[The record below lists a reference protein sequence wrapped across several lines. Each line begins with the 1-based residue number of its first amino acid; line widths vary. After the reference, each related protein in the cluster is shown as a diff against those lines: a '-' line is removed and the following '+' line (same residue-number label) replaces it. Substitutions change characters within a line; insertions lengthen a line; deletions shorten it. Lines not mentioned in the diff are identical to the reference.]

1 MNIAQIENNLQQ
13 LVQSV
18 KKKSFIYD
26 LLLAYGQPKASITR
40 LQKGGLNL
48 SKIPGEIAWKKKLF
62 FKEINGEDLHDVI
75 DNVATNERAIKHDP
89 RFLIVTDYETLLAV
103 DRKTTDTL
111 DIPISDIAKHFDF
124 FLPWAGMEKKQ
135 AIGENPADLKAAEK
149 MAKLYDEIKKDN
161 PAFTPVDVHN
171 LNIFLS
177 RLLFCFFAEDT
188 EIFEKNLFTNSIASH
203 TQQDGSDLQEYL
215 DKLFAIMNID
225 KPERNNDTPA
235 YLNAFPYVNGGLFR
249 NPHHAPA
256 FSGKSRQLLI
266 ECGSLQWKDI
276 HPDIFGS
283 MIQAVITPEH
293 RGGFGM
299 HYTSVP
305 NIMKVIEPLFLDELK
320 EEFEA
325 VKNEPRGLS
334 KLLERLS
341 RIKVFDPA
349 CGSGNF
355 LIIAY
360 KELRLLEIQILQQ
373 LQLLHKA
380 ATGFEPKQIELI
392 PKAQLTLAAAY
403 KPTLFSRVELSQ
415 FYGIEL
421 DDFAHEI
428 AILSLWL
435 AQHQMNMKFKEVFGS
450 ANPTLPLQAG
460 GKIVQGNATR
470 LDWESVCPKEG
481 NEIYILGN
489 PPYMGARNQN
499 KSQKEDMAI
508 VFEEREE
515 YKDSD
520 YISCWLLK
528 GADYI
533 TGSDS
538 KYGFVSTNSICQGE
552 QVAYYWPVIFN
563 KGLEISFAHQSFKW
577 TNNAKSNAGVT
588 CVIVGVQNAGKGK
601 KYLFSEGL
609 RKQVDNITPYLTSG
623 TTIFINRSST
633 PLTKIFPQMVIGSMA
648 RDGGHLILTNE
659 EKGFFIT
666 KYPESESLIRKLYG
680 SQEFIQG
687 TERWCFWISDNQLE
701 LSNSIPEL
709 KERIQ
714 KVYDFRISSPAKTT
728 NGYANIPHKFAQRC
742 SIESNAIIVPSTSSE
757 NREYIPIGFLD
768 KGTVITN
775 SANAIYDATTFIFG
789 IIASKMH
796 NVWVRS
802 VGGQLETRIRY
813 STEMCYNTFP
823 FPLISAP
830 HREKIEHYVY
840 QVLSERENYSEKTM
854 AELYDPKDMPNGLR
868 EAHHQLD
875 LAVER
880 CYRSKPFESDEE
892 RLEHLFKLYEQMIA
906 EERQRSG
913 ELIFEQPKTKKKRK

>member
-1 MNIAQIENNLQQ
+1 MNLAQIENNLQQ
-13 LVQSV
+13 LVQSFN
-18 KKKSFIYD
+18 KDSFIYD

-48 SKIPGEIAWKKKLF
+48 SKIPGEITWKKKLF
-62 FKEINGEDLHDVI
+62 FKEINGEDLHDLI
-75 DNVATNERAIKHDP
+75 DNVAANERAIKHDP

-103 DRKTTDTL
+103 DRKTNDTL
-111 DIPISDIAKHFDF
+111 DIPILEIAKHFDF

-135 AIGENPADLKAAEK
+135 AIGENPADVKAAEK

-161 PAFTPVDVHN
+161 PAFTPEDVHN
-171 LNIFLS
+171 LNVFLS

-215 DKLFAIMNID
+215 DNLFAIMNID
-225 KPERNNDTPA
+225 KPERSNDTPA

-256 FSGKSRQLLI
+256 FSRKSRQLLI

-283 MIQAVITPEH
+283 MIQAVVTPEH

-325 VKNEPRGLS
+325 VKNEPRGLV

-341 RIKVFDPA
+341 RIKIFDPA

-360 KELRLLEIQILQQ
+360 KELRLLEIKILQQ

-380 ATGFEPKQIELI
+380 ATGFEPKQMELI

-435 AQHQMNMKFKEVFGS
+435 AQHQMNRMFKEVFGS

-460 GKIVQGNATR
+460 GNVMQGNATR
-470 LDWESVCPKEG
+470 LNWEFVCPKAE
-481 NEIYILGN
+481 NDETYILGN
-489 PPYMGARNQN
+489 PPYQGARKQNQE
-499 KSQKEDMAI
+499 QKRDIEF
-508 VFEEREE
+508 VFNGFSS
-515 YKDSD
+515 YKNLDF
-520 YISCWLLK
+520 ISCWFWK
-528 GADYI
+528 AAKYI
-533 TGSDS
+533 QNLES
-538 KYGFVSTNSICQGE
+538 KFAFVSTNSICQGE
-552 QVAYYWPVIFN
+552 QVELIWPSILN
-563 KGLEISFAHQSFKW
+563 LNLEICFAYESFKW
-577 TNNAKSNAGVT
+577 SNNAKANAGVT
-588 CVIVGVQNAGKGK
+588 VVIIGLRNISSAK
-601 KYLFSEGL
+601 KYIYTAGL
-609 RKQVDNITPYLTSG
+609 KRHASNINPYLIDASN
-623 TTIFINRSST
+623 IIVSKRKT
-633 PLTKIFPQMVIGSMA
+633 PLSKLPKMSFGNMPN
-648 RDGGHLILTNE
+648 DGGGLILTSE
-659 EKGFFIT
+659 EATDLIQ
-666 KYPESESLIRKLYG
+666 KYPESKNLIRKLYG
-680 SQEFIQG
+680 SDEFINSVERYCLWIENDKVELAYSFPEIKKRIEISKKHRLESKDKG
-687 TERWCFWISDNQLE
+687 TNKLALRPHQFRDLN
-701 LSNSIPEL
+701 LS
-709 KERIQ
+709 
-714 KVYDFRISSPAKTT
+714 KTHT
-728 NGYANIPHKFAQRC
+728 L
-742 SIESNAIIVPSTSSE
+742 IVPSVSSE
-757 NREYIPIGFLD
+757 RRLYFPIGFLNND
-768 KGTVITN
+768 VIVSN
-775 SANAIYDATTFIFG
+775 SAQAIYDADYFLFG
-789 IIASKMH
+789 IIFSKIH
-796 NVWVRS
+796 NVWVRTI
-802 VGGQLETRIRY
+802 GGKLETRIRY
-813 STEMCYNTFP
+813 SAEICYNNFP
-823 FPLISAP
+823 FPEIN
-830 HREKIEHYVY
+830 EGQKTEIERNVFAI
-840 QVLSERENYSEKTM
+840 LAERENHSEKTL
-854 AELYDPKDMPNGLR
+854 ADLYDPKKIPTELK
-868 EAHHQLD
+868 EAHRQLD
-875 LAVER
+875 LAIER

-892 RLEHLFKLYEQMIA
+892 RLAYLFKLYEQMLA